1 MRVKEG
7 RRATWEGL
15 DGGKLGDNVIKS
27 YPQKEKKLCFF
38 IYVYLK

>member
-27 YPQKEKKLCFF
+27 YPQKGKS
-38 IYVYLK
+38 YVFLYMCI